1 MSTTTSQP
9 IPCPQVIVPTADD
22 LEQIIISI
30 GNTFGWEYIKP
41 IEDILGA
48 FPLSHSWNKELDI
61 PELEWEGKI
70 QCCIEE
76 FKLFPVIKIAEFL
89 QVPLVVPIPILDISI
104 DCKRLMSDPSYK
116 TEILKQIEA
125 KGAPVLDLF
134 LSKTTK
140 ENWDGTDG
148 VDSPDIKLSE
158 AWKEICEKIQ
168 KYLQSGGVAAMS
180 DIIGKSPVDEIIEL
194 LEETLPEQVSFFLG
208 LLKSIPAGGYE
219 FDVDGLFQSLKKQA
233 EEEGVAFQELILNF
247 EIPFVS
253 DVPDFLGLSEVLPK
267 TLGDLIDLDKT
278 REVKNIDMPN
288 WEIQKLYEKF
298 RTFIKDLPQILLESV
313 LSILSKLIEFLIP
326 PEIPLP
332 FTFCTFLSI
341 IGFPKEISVSSLTS

>member
-22 LEQIIISI
+22 LEEIIIYI

-48 FPLSHSWNKELDI
+48 FPLSHSWNKEFDV

-70 QCCIEE
+70 QCMIEE

-89 QVPLVVPIPILDISI
+89 KVPLVVPIPILDINV
-104 DCKRLMSDPSYK
+104 DCEKLMSDPSYK
-116 TEILKQIEA
+116 TELLKQIEA

-134 LSKTTK
+134 LDKTTK

-148 VDSPDIKLSE
+148 VDSPDIKLSK

-180 DIIGKSPVDEIIEL
+180 DIIGKSPVDEIIDL
-194 LEETLPEQVSFFLG
+194 LEESLPAEVGFFLG
-208 LLKSIPAGGYE
+208 LLKSIPEGGYE

-233 EEEGVAFQELILNF
+233 KEEGVALQELILNF
-247 EIPFVS
+247 EIPFVA
-253 DVPDFLGLSEVLPK
+253 DVPSFLGLGDVLPK
-267 TLGDLIDLDKT
+267 TLGDLINLDTTKKVKT
-278 REVKNIDMPN
+278 IDMPN
-288 WEIQKLYEKF
+288 WDMQKLYERFK
-298 RTFIKDLPQILLESV
+298 TFIKDLPQILLETV
-313 LSILSKLIEFLIP
+313 LSILSDLIGYLIP
-326 PEIPLP
+326 TDIPLP

-341 IGFPKEISVSSLTS
+341 VGFPKEISVSSLTS